1 MELGAVMRGRLFL
14 LVGPSGVG
22 KDSVLNALRDRAPA
36 GLHFV
41 RRVITRPRTDDSEDF
56 EPLAPED
63 FDPADFTLSW
73 PAHGLHYGLRHQSFE
88 PLARGDNLILNASRK
103 AIPAFED
110 RFDSVTVISL
120 TAPPEILTQRLT
132 KRGRET
138 PEDISNRLI
147 RAVPIE
153 TRRAPVL
160 TIDNSG
166 ALSNAVDQLAK
177 AVMRN
182 LHEG

>member
-41 RRVITRPRTDDSEDF
+41 QRVITRPRTDDSEDF
-56 EPLAPED
+56 ESLAPED
-63 FDPADFTLSW
+63 FDPADFILSW
-73 PAHGLHYGLRHQSFE
+73 PAHGLHYGLRHRSFE
-88 PLARGDNLILNASRK
+88 PLARGDNVILNASRK

-110 RFDSVTVISL
+110 RFDPVTVISL
-120 TAPPEILTQRLT
+120 TTPPEILTQRLK

-138 PEDISNRLI
+138 PEDISNRLL
-147 RAVPIE
+147 RTVPIQ
-153 TRRAPVL
+153 THRAPIV

-166 ALSNAVDQLAK
+166 ALSDTVDQLAK
-177 AVMRN
+177 AVMHN
-182 LHEG
+182 SHER